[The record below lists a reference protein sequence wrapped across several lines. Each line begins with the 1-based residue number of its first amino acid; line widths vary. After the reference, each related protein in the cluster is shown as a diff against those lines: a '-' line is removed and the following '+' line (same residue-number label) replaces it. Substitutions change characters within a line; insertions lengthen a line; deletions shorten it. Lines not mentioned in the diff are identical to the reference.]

1 MTRPFPRLTFARLA
15 RAGRWLAALLL
26 VVGLAGVAPRPA
38 AASPLEDAKKAGL
51 VGEQPDGYVG
61 LVTGNAPAN
70 VVALV
75 REVNAKRRAAYQQIA
90 AQKSIPIEDV
100 AALAAEK
107 VYSLAQPGEYLLING
122 KWVRK

>member
-1 MTRPFPRLTFARLA
+1 MTRFSSRLA

-26 VVGLAGVAPRPA
+26 VVGLAGLAPHPA

-75 REVNAKRRAAYQQIA
+75 REVNAKRRTAYQQIA
-90 AQKSIPIEDV
+90 TQKAIPIEDV

-107 VYSLAQPGEYLLING
+107 VYALAQPGEYLLING
-122 KWVRK
+122 KWARK